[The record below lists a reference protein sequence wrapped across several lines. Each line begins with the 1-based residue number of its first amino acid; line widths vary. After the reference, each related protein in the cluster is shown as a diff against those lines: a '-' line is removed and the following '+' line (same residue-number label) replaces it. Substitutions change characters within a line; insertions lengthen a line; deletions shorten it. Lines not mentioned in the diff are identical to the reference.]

1 MRKIN
6 NSYLDLIR
14 KTEEFSLDP
23 DERIILKQQGGY
35 IDNSRYGWKMGRLFL
50 TTKRLA
56 FCDPA
61 GGTVFQTLLSQIR
74 GVGVKRKRTGLGT
87 KPTLCIEYAG
97 MKSESPIKVWFLLND
112 LETWKREIHSMT
124 LMEISDEEIGRI
136 VEKLDPP
143 SKKIFEYLRLQGH
156 ARIDELAELI
166 SAPTHMDVLMKI
178 KRNIN
183 PTAEWITGNPVL
195 EFVNSKT
202 DELTGERV
210 TFSWWFCGYLMN
222 KEKRKEPLLDIFD
235 EKDSFIVIMETSG
248 VEKDDVVFAAD
259 EDKLI
264 LFSYLVDDKYRAE
277 ISLPPKVNRKSFTKR
292 YNNNVLELKFEKMRG
307 GEKRWERS
315 VKMNPLNAL
324 NVVRQPGGISNFA
337 QSVEKV

>member
-1 MRKIN
+1 M
-6 NSYLDLIR
+6 R
-14 KTEEFSLDP
+14 KTEEISLDP

-35 IDNSRYGWKMGRLFL
+35 IDNSRYGWKVGRAFL
-50 TTKRLA
+50 TTKRLV

-61 GGTVFQTLLSQIR
+61 GGIVFQTLLSRIR
-74 GVGVKRKRTGLGT
+74 GIRVERKRTGLGT
-87 KPTLCIEYAG
+87 KPTLCMEYAG
-97 MKSESPIKVWFLLND
+97 RKSERLIKAWFLLND
-112 LETWKREIHSMT
+112 LETWRKKIHSMT

-136 VEKLDPP
+136 VEKLDPAG
-143 SKKIFEYLRLQGH
+143 KKILEYLRLQGH

-166 SAPTHMDVLMKI
+166 EAPTHMDVLLKI

-202 DELTGERV
+202 DELTGEKV

-235 EKDSFIVIMETSG
+235 EKDNFIVIMETSG
-248 VEKDDVVFAAD
+248 VEKDDVVFSM
-259 EDKLI
+259 EKDKLI
-264 LFSYLVDDKYRAE
+264 LFSNLVDDKYKAE
-277 ISLPPKVNRKSFTKR
+277 ISLPPEVNRENFTKR
-292 YNNNVLELKFEKMRG
+292 YNNNVLELKFKKMRG

-315 VKMNPLNAL
+315 VKMNPLNAR
-324 NVVRQPGGISNFA
+324 NVARQPGGTSSFA
-337 QSVEKV
+337 QSVEKI

>member
-1 MRKIN
+1 M
-6 NSYLDLIR
+6 R
-14 KTEEFSLDP
+14 KTEEFPLDP

-35 IDNSRYGWKMGRLFL
+35 IDNSRYGWKLGRLFL
-50 TTKRLA
+50 TTKRLV
-56 FCDPA
+56 FCEPA
-61 GGTVFQTLLSQIR
+61 GDTAFQTPLSRIR
-74 GVGVKRKRTGLGT
+74 GVGVERKRTGLGT
-87 KPTLCIEYAG
+87 KPTLCIEYADV
-97 MKSESPIKVWFLLND
+97 KSQRLIKAWFLLND
-112 LETWKREIHSMT
+112 LETWRREIHSMT
-124 LMEISDEEIGRI
+124 LMEISDEEVGRI

-143 SKKIFEYLRLQGH
+143 SKKIVEYLRLQGH
-156 ARIDELAELI
+156 ARIDELTELI
-166 SAPTHMDVLMKI
+166 SAPTHMDVLLKI

-183 PTAEWITGNPVL
+183 PTAERITGNPVL

-248 VEKDDVVFAAD
+248 VENDDIVFSVG

-264 LFSYLVDDKYRAE
+264 LFSSLMYDKYKAE
-277 ISLPPKVNRKSFTKR
+277 ISLPPRVNRESFTKR
-292 YNNNVLELKFEKMRG
+292 YNNNVLELKFKKMRG

-315 VKMNPLNAL
+315 VKMNHLNAQS
-324 NVVRQPGGISNFA
+324 VVRQPGGTSSFA
-337 QSVEKV
+337 QSVEKI

>member
-6 NSYLDLIR
+6 KSYLDLMR
-14 KTEEFSLDP
+14 KTEEIFLDP

-35 IDNSRYGWKMGRLFL
+35 VDNSRYGWKVGRAFL
-50 TTKRLA
+50 TTKRLV

-61 GGTVFQTLLSQIR
+61 GGTVFQTLLSRIKGIR
-74 GVGVKRKRTGLGT
+74 VERKRTGLGT
-87 KPTLCIEYAG
+87 KPTLCMEYAG
-97 MKSESPIKVWFLLND
+97 MKTERLIKAWFLLND
-112 LETWKREIHSMT
+112 LETWRKKIHSMT
-124 LMEISDEEIGRI
+124 LMEISDDEIGRI
-136 VEKLDPP
+136 AEKLDPA

-156 ARIDELAELI
+156 ARIDELAQLI
-166 SAPTHMDVLMKI
+166 EAPTHMDVLLKI

-195 EFVNSKT
+195 EFLNSKT

-210 TFSWWFCGYLMN
+210 TFSWWFRGYLMN

-235 EKDSFIVIMETSG
+235 EKDNFTIIMETSR

-264 LFSYLVDDKYRAE
+264 LVSNLMDDKYRAE
-277 ISLPPKVNRKSFTKR
+277 ISLPPKLDRKSFTKR
-292 YNNNVLELKFEKMRG
+292 YNNNVLELKFKKTRG
-307 GEKRWERS
+307 GEKKWESS
-315 VKMNPLNAL
+315 VKMNHSNAQ
-324 NVVRQPGGISNFA
+324 NVVRQPGGTSSFA
-337 QSVEKV
+337 QSVERI

>member
-1 MRKIN
+1 MNK
-6 NSYLDLIR
+6 SYLDLIR
-14 KTEEFSLDP
+14 DTADLPLDP

-50 TTKRLA
+50 TTKRLV

-87 KPTLCIEYAG
+87 KPTLYMEYAG
-97 MKSESPIKVWFLLND
+97 IKSERLIKAWFLLND

-136 VEKLDPP
+136 VERLDPP

-166 SAPTHMDVLMKI
+166 SAPNHMDVLMKI

-195 EFVNSKT
+195 EFVKSKT

-210 TFSWWFCGYLMN
+210 MFSWWFCGYLMN

-235 EKDSFIVIMETSG
+235 EKDSFTVIMETSG
-248 VEKDDVVFAAD
+248 VEKDDAVFSVD
-259 EDKLI
+259 KDKLI
-264 LFSYLVDDKYRAE
+264 LFSSLVDDKYKAE

-292 YNNNVLELKFEKMRG
+292 YNNNILELKFKKMKG
-307 GEKRWERS
+307 GEKRWESS
-315 VKMNPLNAL
+315 VNLKHLNAADAA
-324 NVVRQPGGISNFA
+324 RQPGGISNFA
-337 QSVEKV
+337 QPVEKI

>member
-1 MRKIN
+1 
-6 NSYLDLIR
+6 
-14 KTEEFSLDP
+14 LDP
-23 DERIILKQQGGY
+23 DESLILKQQGGY
-35 IDNSRYGWKMGRLFL
+35 LDNSRYEWKLGRLFL
-50 TTKRLA
+50 TTNRLV
-56 FCDPA
+56 FCEPA
-61 GGTVFQTLLSQIR
+61 GGTVFQTFLSRIR
-74 GVGVKRKRTGLGT
+74 RVRVERKGTGLGT

-97 MKSESPIKVWFLLND
+97 MKSERLIKVWFLLND

-124 LMEISDEEIGRI
+124 LMEISEEKIGRI

-143 SKKIFEYLRLQGH
+143 SKKILEYLRLQGH

-166 SAPTHMDVLMKI
+166 SAPNHMDVLLKI

-210 TFSWWFCGYLMN
+210 GFSWWFCGYLMN
-222 KEKRKEPLLDIFD
+222 KKKSKEPLLDIFD

-248 VEKDDVVFAAD
+248 VEKDDVVFSVE

-264 LFSYLVDDKYRAE
+264 FVSNLVDDKYKAE
-277 ISLPPKVNRKSFTKR
+277 IPLPPKVNRENFTKR
-292 YNNNVLELKFEKMRG
+292 YNNNILELKFKKMKG
-307 GEKRWERS
+307 GEKRWES
-315 VKMNPLNAL
+315 PVKMNPLNAL
-324 NVVRQPGGISNFA
+324 NVTRQPGGFSNFA
-337 QSVEKV
+337 QSVEKI